1 MLDAPPLTTAATPT
15 PLAAVALEM
24 SLPQTE
30 ISETTAPAALKLT
43 AFSVLSKRNTL
54 SQIEMALE
62 LERRTV
68 AAAVLEVLLPTKIF
82 PVTVNC
88 CARLRYTAEFTLPS
102 NLLPDRVTLKTGTE
116 FTTSV

>member
-82 PVTVNC
+82 PMPVKS
-88 CARLRYTAEFTLPS
+88 TAYSGITDEVMIDTL
-102 NLLPDRVTLKTGTE
+102 
-116 FTTSV
+116 